1 MKNCHFKLIFS
12 CHNRKR
18 GLRREGNNAR
28 MLIIFLPCYNNWIS
42 IAISASKHLSL
53 YIIVLYKIHSY
64 SQFVKWACIM
74 WKKWFNFSPSK
85 RNRKSMVHPQ
95 DNCTNRIS
103 TKILS
108 QKTCYL
114 KVYQYNWKTLF
125 LDDLLNWYSRKKGLI
140 SHTVVRPAL

>member
-74 WKKWFNFSPSK
+74 WKNDLILVLLKEIESQWSIHKIIVQIESPQRFYHK
-85 RNRKSMVHPQ
+85 KICYIFKSLPIQ
-95 DNCTNRIS
+95 
-103 TKILS
+103 
-108 QKTCYL
+108 L
-114 KVYQYNWKTLF
+114 KNSF
-125 LDDLLNWYSRKKGLI
+125 FRRSSELI
-140 SHTVVRPAL
+140 F